1 MHLFQRDGVA
11 AGANLRPVTAIP
23 IRLRGETLPM
33 TTELLDKYNVQGP
46 RYTSY
51 PTAPE
56 WKEGIGPSDY
66 EAACAR
72 ANAKKSPVSLYVHLP
87 FCDEQCWFCGCFM
100 KVVPKPERKGDD
112 RAEIEPY
119 LADVHR
125 EIDLLA
131 KRIDASRPVAQVH
144 WGGGTPTYLTPSQA
158 DRLAQHLLETF
169 RPAKGAEVSVEV
181 DPRVTTAKHLEV
193 LESRG
198 FNRVSMGVQDFDPE
212 VQELVNRVQPFDMTK
227 ALVDAARSLGYGSVN
242 LDMIYGLPGQTR
254 AGFEKSVEQII
265 SLRPD
270 RVAMYSYAHV
280 PWLKRPQRVLAAH
293 LPEGTEKFAIFVS
306 GIERFVA
313 AGYVYI
319 GMDHFALPHDEIV
332 KAQQDRTLTRNFQGY
347 TTHAGCDLYGMGVS
361 AIGIGGRRVPPEHEG
376 LRRVP
381 RRDGRRPLRDGE
393 GLPRLGRRRP
403 APRGHHAPPLPL
415 RDRQA
420 RRREDVRPALLRRD
434 VRACGR
440 AAARVRGRRDGRG
453 HAGRDPGDEHGTYLH
468 PERGH
473 AVRRLP
479 REEGRGRAEDLL
491 AYPVGGAAEATGA
504 FLRR

>member
-1 MHLFQRDGVA
+1 VS
-11 AGANLRPVTAIP
+11 AIP

-33 TTELLDKYNVQGP
+33 TTELLEKYNVQGP

-56 WKEGIGPSDY
+56 WTDSSPAVC

-72 ANAKKSPVSLYVHLP
+72 ANAKGSPVSLYVHLP

-100 KVVPKPERKGDD
+100 KVVPKPD
-112 RAEIEPY
+112 RAGDTRDEIEGY

-125 EIDLLA
+125 EIDILA
-131 KRIDASRPVAQVH
+131 KRIDPSRSVEQAH

-158 DRLAQHLLETF
+158 DHLAQHLLETF

-193 LESRG
+193 LRNRG

-212 VQELVNRVQPFDMTK
+212 VQELVNRVQPFDMTRD
-227 ALVDAARSLGYGSVN
+227 LVVAARSLGYASVN
-242 LDMIYGLPGQTR
+242 LDMIYGLPGQKR

-313 AGYVYI
+313 AGYTYI

-361 AIGIGGRRVPPEHEG
+361 AISSIDDAYVQNTKDYADYH
-376 LRRVP
+376 
-381 RRDGRRPLRDGE
+381 
-393 GLPRLGRRRP
+393 
-403 APRGHHAPPLPL
+403 
-415 RDRQA
+415 
-420 RRREDVRPALLRRD
+420 
-434 VRACGR
+434 RA
-440 AAARVRGRRDGRG
+440 
-453 HAGRDPGDEHGTYLH
+453 TK
-468 PERGH
+468 
-473 AVRRLP
+473 
-479 REEGRGRAEDLL
+479 EGRFSTVKGHRLVPAD
-491 AYPVGGAAEATGA
+491 
-504 FLRR
+504 FLRREVITRLLCHCVIDKREIERAYSLRSFDETFATAALRLPEFVADGMVELTPDEIRVTTMGRIFIRNVAMLFDAYLEKKAPEAPKIFSRTL

>member
-1 MHLFQRDGVA
+1 VS
-11 AGANLRPVTAIP
+11 AIP
-23 IRLRGETLPM
+23 IRLGGETLPM

-56 WKEGIGPSDY
+56 WTDTTPEQA
-66 EAACAR
+66 EAAFAR

-100 KVVPKPERKGDD
+100 KVVPKPERGGEERK
-112 RAEIEPY
+112 EIEPY
-119 LADVHR
+119 LADLHR
-125 EIDLLA
+125 EIDVLA
-131 KRIDASRPVAQVH
+131 SRIDRSRPVKQVH
-144 WGGGTPTYLTPSQA
+144 WGGGTPTYLTPVQA
-158 DRLAQHLLETF
+158 DRLAKHLLETF
-169 RPAKGAEVSVEV
+169 RPAVDAEVSVEV
-181 DPRVTTAKHLEV
+181 DPRVTSKEHLAV
-193 LESRG
+193 LRRRG

-212 VQELVNRVQPFDMTK
+212 VQELVNRVQPYDMTK
-227 ALVDAARSLGYGSVN
+227 ALVDAARELGYSSVN

-254 AGFEKSVEQII
+254 AGFEKSVEQIL

-332 KAQQDRTLTRNFQGY
+332 KAQKDRTLTRNFQGY

-361 AIGIGGRRVPPEHEG
+361 AIGSVDDMYVQNTKDYAAYHLAVEG
-376 LRRVP
+376 A
-381 RRDGRRPLRDGE
+381 
-393 GLPRLGRRRP
+393 RLSTVKGHRLSP
-403 APRGHHAPPLPL
+403 A
-415 RDRQA
+415 DF
-420 RRREDVRPALLRRD
+420 LRRD
-434 VRACGR
+434 VITRLLCHCVIDKREIERAWGL
-440 AAARVRGRRDGRG
+440 
-453 HAGRDPGDEHGTYLH
+453 PSFDETFAT
-468 PERGH
+468 
-473 AVRRLP
+473 AVARLP
-479 REEGRGRAEDLL
+479 EFVADGMVVLAPGEIRVTTLGRIFIRNVAMLFDEYLEKK
-491 AYPVGGAAEATGA
+491 APEAPKIFSRT
-504 FLRR
+504 L

>member
-1 MHLFQRDGVA
+1 
-11 AGANLRPVTAIP
+11 VTAIP

-33 TTELLDKYNVQGP
+33 TTELLEKYNVQGP

-56 WKEGIGPSDY
+56 WTDATPGDA

-100 KVVPKPERKGDD
+100 KVVPKPD
-112 RAEIEPY
+112 RAGDSREEIEPY

-125 EIDLLA
+125 EIDILA
-131 KRIDASRPVAQVH
+131 SRIDRSRPVKQVH
-144 WGGGTPTYLTPSQA
+144 WGGGTPTYLSPKQA
-158 DRLAQHLLETF
+158 DRLAQHVLETF
-169 RPAKGAEVSVEV
+169 RPAADAEVSVEV
-181 DPRVTTAKHLEV
+181 DPRVTSKEHLAV
-193 LESRG
+193 LRNRG

-227 ALVDAARSLGYGSVN
+227 ALVDAARELGYSSVN
-242 LDMIYGLPGQTR
+242 LDMIYGLPGQKR
-254 AGFEKSVEQII
+254 AGFEKSVEQIL

-332 KAQQDRTLTRNFQGY
+332 KAQQDRTLHRNFQGY
-347 TTHAGCDLYGMGVS
+347 TTHAGCDLYGIGVS
-361 AIGIGGRRVPPEHEG
+361 AIGSIDDMYVQNTKDYAAYHLATEEARFSTVKGH
-376 LRRVP
+376 
-381 RRDGRRPLRDGE
+381 
-393 GLPRLGRRRP
+393 RLTP
-403 APRGHHAPPLPL
+403 A
-415 RDRQA
+415 DF
-420 RRREDVRPALLRRD
+420 LRRD
-434 VRACGR
+434 VITRLLCHCVIDKREIERAWGLSSF
-440 AAARVRGRRDGRG
+440 
-453 HAGRDPGDEHGTYLH
+453 DETFTS
-468 PERGH
+468 
-473 AVRRLP
+473 AVARLP
-479 REEGRGRAEDLL
+479 EFVLDGMVALTPDEIRVTTMGRIFIRNVAMLFDEYFEKKAPTAPKIFSRTL
-491 AYPVGGAAEATGA
+491 
-504 FLRR
+504 

>member
-1 MHLFQRDGVA
+1 
-11 AGANLRPVTAIP
+11 VTAIP

-56 WKEGIGPSDY
+56 WNEGIGVKDY
-66 EAACAR
+66 EEACAR
-72 ANAKKSPVSLYVHLP
+72 ANARKSPVSLYAHLP

-100 KVVPKPERKGDD
+100 KVVPKPDRKGED

-119 LADVHR
+119 LADLHK

-131 KRIDASRPVAQVH
+131 RRIDPSRSIEQVH
-144 WGGGTPTYLTPSQA
+144 WGGGTPTYLTPVQA

-169 RPAKGAEVSVEV
+169 RPTKGAEVSVEV

-193 LESRG
+193 LKNRG

-254 AGFEKSVEQII
+254 AGFEASVEQII

-332 KAQQDRTLTRNFQGY
+332 KAQQDRSLTRNFQGY

-361 AIGIGGRRVPPEHEG
+361 AIGSVDDMYLQNTKDYAEYHAAMEAGRVATVKGCRLSDDDV
-376 LRRVP
+376 LRREVIT
-381 RRDGRRPLRDGE
+381 
-393 GLPRLGRRRP
+393 RLLC
-403 APRGHHAPPLPL
+403 HCVI
-415 RDRQA
+415 DK
-420 RRREDVRPALLRRD
+420 RD
-434 VRACGR
+434 VEKTFSLKSFDETFANATAKLPELVDDGMVEVTADEIRVTTMGR
-440 AAARVRGRRDGRG
+440 IFIRNVAMLFDA
-453 HAGRDPGDEHGTYLH
+453 YLEKKTADA
-468 PERGH
+468 PKIFSRT
-473 AVRRLP
+473 L
-479 REEGRGRAEDLL
+479 
-491 AYPVGGAAEATGA
+491 
-504 FLRR
+504 

>member
-1 MHLFQRDGVA
+1 
-11 AGANLRPVTAIP
+11 
-23 IRLRGETLPM
+23 M
-33 TTELLDKYNVQGP
+33 TTELLEKYNVQGP

-56 WKEGIGPSDY
+56 WTDMAP
-66 EAACAR
+66 AATLAAGAR

-100 KVVPKPERKGDD
+100 KIVPKPERGGEERK
-112 RAEIEPY
+112 EIEPY

-131 KRIDASRPVAQVH
+131 ARIDRSRPVKQVH
-144 WGGGTPTYLTPSQA
+144 WGGGTPTYLTPKQA
-158 DRLAQHLLETF
+158 DLLAKHLFEAF
-169 RPAKGAEVSVEV
+169 RPDADAEVSVEV
-181 DPRVTTAKHLEV
+181 DPRVTTPEHLAV
-193 LESRG
+193 LKNRG

-212 VQELVNRVQPFDMTK
+212 VQELINRVQPFDMTK
-227 ALVDAARSLGYGSVN
+227 DLVDAARTLGYASVN

-265 SLRPD
+265 SLHPD

-332 KAQQDRTLTRNFQGY
+332 KAQENRTLHRNFQGY

-361 AIGIGGRRVPPEHEG
+361 AISSNDDMYLQNTKDYAEYHRATEGGSASTVKGH
-376 LRRVP
+376 
-381 RRDGRRPLRDGE
+381 
-393 GLPRLGRRRP
+393 RLSG
-403 APRGHHAPPLPL
+403 A
-415 RDRQA
+415 DF
-420 RRREDVRPALLRRD
+420 LRRD
-434 VRACGR
+434 VISRLLCHCVIDKREIERAWGLASFDEKFASAVAQLPGFVDDGMVKLTPDEIRVTTLGR
-440 AAARVRGRRDGRG
+440 IFIRNVAMLF
-453 HAGRDPGDEHGTYLH
+453 DEYLERKA
-468 PERGH
+468 PEAPKIFSRT
-473 AVRRLP
+473 L
-479 REEGRGRAEDLL
+479 
-491 AYPVGGAAEATGA
+491 
-504 FLRR
+504 